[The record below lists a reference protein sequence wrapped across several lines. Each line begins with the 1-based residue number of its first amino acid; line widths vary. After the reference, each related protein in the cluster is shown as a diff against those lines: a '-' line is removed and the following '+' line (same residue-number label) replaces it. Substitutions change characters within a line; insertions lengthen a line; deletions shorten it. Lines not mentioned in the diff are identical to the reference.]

1 MTAVLLQSPSGT
13 HQSYPSREE
22 FALAVLRGEVRE
34 QWRIYHVATQQ
45 WLPVSAH
52 PAYHVR
58 PANWAPRVAV
68 TERSPDLV
76 LIHPDGSVEVRP
88 SGEFTAPDLDA
99 APERSA
105 SDPSRAPRGRPSN
118 PMLETALRTVPTFS
132 RALLGVA
139 ALVHQR

>member
-1 MTAVLLQSPSGT
+1 MPAVLLQGPSGT
-13 HQSYPSREE
+13 QQSYPSREE

-34 QWRIYHVATQQ
+34 QWLIYHATTRQ

-52 PAYHVR
+52 PAFHVR

-88 SGEFTAPDLDA
+88 SGEFAAPDLDRAREHFPAEA
-99 APERSA
+99 ARPAR
-105 SDPSRAPRGRPSN
+105 PRPSN
-118 PMLETALRTVPTFS
+118 PVIETALRTVPTFS

-139 ALVHQR
+139 TLVHQR

>member
-1 MTAVLLQSPSGT
+1 MPAVLLQSPSGS

-34 QWRIYHVATQQ
+34 QWRIFHAATQQ

-52 PAYHVR
+52 PAFHVR
-58 PANWAPRVAV
+58 PANWAPRIAV

-88 SGEFTAPDLDA
+88 SGEFTVPDCDT
-99 APERSA
+99 APERPPA
-105 SDPSRAPRGRPSN
+105 EPARLAQPRPSN

-132 RALLGVA
+132 RAILGVA